1 MLSTVTAARKNQT
14 VDDLYALGNDVRA
27 ELIDGEIVPKDALP
41 FPEHSYPQSNLVA
54 WAIRRFSRRIGGPW
68 PGGWWL
74 GAEIHVIY
82 EMHQVYCHDSSG
94 WRRDRVREM
103 PKGWVPIR
111 PDWVCEVLSPT
122 HEKRDLV
129 DRMATLHRAD
139 VPFYWVID
147 HQHALLTVYRHT
159 PASYVI
165 HVTAGSG
172 ETLRA
177 PPFDAVELRT
187 GVIFGAEDDDP

>member
-1 MLSTVTAARKNQT
+1 
-14 VDDLYALGNDVRA
+14 
-27 ELIDGEIVPKDALP
+27 
-41 FPEHSYPQSNLVA
+41 YPQSNLVA
-54 WAIRRFSRRIGGPW
+54 WAIRRFGRRVGGPW

-74 GAEIHVIY
+74 GVEIHVIY
-82 EMHQVYCHDSSG
+82 EMNQVYCHDISG

-129 DRMATLHRAD
+129 DKMATLHRAA
-139 VPFYWVID
+139 VPFYWIID
-147 HQHALLTVYRHT
+147 HQDSVLTVYGHT
-159 PASYVI
+159 PTGYVI
-165 HVTAGSG
+165 HLTAGPN

-177 PPFDAVELRT
+177 PPFDAVDLRT
-187 GVIFGAEDDDP
+187 GVIFGEEDDDP